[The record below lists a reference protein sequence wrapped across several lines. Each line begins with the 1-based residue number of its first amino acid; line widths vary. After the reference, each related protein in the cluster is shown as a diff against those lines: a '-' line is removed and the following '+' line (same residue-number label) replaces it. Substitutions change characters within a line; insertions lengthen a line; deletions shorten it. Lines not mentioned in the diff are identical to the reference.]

1 MLTNKSATP
10 SGIARGNTSGLSEMN
25 GVSFSHS
32 IRRLVS
38 FATLRTGEEKGF
50 SVMRTGRVGRK
61 FHYCGKAL
69 LGLTCCAAG
78 AMALLLAGNGAC
90 AMTQAVP
97 ASSPAA
103 QTSAPAA
110 ATQPSTPASTTD
122 IVGTWQGTLHIP
134 KTDQHPQVDLRL
146 VVKISKTDAGALKA
160 VWYSIDQ
167 GAQSVPT
174 ATVSFQDGVLKF
186 TVTVVDRS
194 YQGKMSEDG
203 KSIAGT
209 WMEGTMP
216 IPLRLERTTPDTAWA
231 IPEPPKPMAADAD
244 PTLEVATIKP
254 SPPGRPGKLFS
265 FQGSSFKTFN
275 TNMNDLIALAYGL
288 HAKQIINAP
297 AWFGTDL
304 FDIDGKP
311 DVPGRP
317 NLKQMGILIQKL
329 LADRCGLKF
338 HHEQR
343 ELSVYAIRRAS
354 GGPKMTVSTAGP
366 NDGSGFGLR
375 GFGDLVVRNMTM
387 ATFASWMQSGV
398 MDKPVVDE
406 TELTDRY
413 DFNLKW
419 TPDDSQF
426 GQFRG
431 TNGPITPPAGDNPN
445 APPGLYTAVQEQ
457 LGLRIEATRA
467 PDDVI
472 VIDHVEHP
480 SPN

>member
-1 MLTNKSATP
+1 
-10 SGIARGNTSGLSEMN
+10 
-25 GVSFSHS
+25 
-32 IRRLVS
+32 
-38 FATLRTGEEKGF
+38 
-50 SVMRTGRVGRK
+50 
-61 FHYCGKAL
+61 
-69 LGLTCCAAG
+69 
-78 AMALLLAGNGAC
+78 
-90 AMTQAVP
+90 MTQAVP

>member
-1 MLTNKSATP
+1 
-10 SGIARGNTSGLSEMN
+10 
-25 GVSFSHS
+25 
-32 IRRLVS
+32 
-38 FATLRTGEEKGF
+38 
-50 SVMRTGRVGRK
+50 
-61 FHYCGKAL
+61 
-69 LGLTCCAAG
+69 
-78 AMALLLAGNGAC
+78 MALLLAGDGAG
-90 AMTQAVP
+90 AKAQAVP
-97 ASSPAA
+97 ASPPAA
-103 QTSAPAA
+103 QSNATAAQSSAPPAK
-110 ATQPSTPASTTD
+110 QPSTAASPTD
-122 IVGTWQGTLHIP
+122 IVGTWQGTLRIP

-167 GAQSVPT
+167 GGQSVPI

-186 TVTVVDRS
+186 KVTVVDRS
-194 YQGKMSEDG
+194 YEGKMSEDG

-216 IPLRLERTTPDTAWA
+216 ISLPLERTTPDTAWP
-231 IPEPPKPMAADAD
+231 IPEPPKPMAPDAD

-254 SPPGRPGKLFS
+254 SQPGRPGKLFT
-265 FQGSSFKTFN
+265 FQGSQFKTFN

-317 NLKQMGILIQKL
+317 NLKQMGILLQKL

-343 ELSVYAIRRAS
+343 ELSVYAIRLAG

-398 MDKPVVDE
+398 MDKPVVDQ
-406 TELTDRY
+406 TGLTDRY

-431 TNGPITPPAGDNPN
+431 TNGPMTPPAGDNPN

-457 LGLRIEATRA
+457 LGIKIEATRA

-472 VIDHVEHP
+472 VIDHVDHP

>member
-1 MLTNKSATP
+1 
-10 SGIARGNTSGLSEMN
+10 
-25 GVSFSHS
+25 
-32 IRRLVS
+32 
-38 FATLRTGEEKGF
+38 
-50 SVMRTGRVGRK
+50 MRMERIGRK
-61 FHYCGKAL
+61 FLYCGKAL
-69 LGLTCCAAG
+69 FWLPCCAAG
-78 AMALLLAGNGAC
+78 AMALLLAANGVWVSA
-90 AMTQAVP
+90 QAAPP
-97 ASSPAA
+97 AS
-103 QTSAPAA
+103 QTAAPAA
-110 ATQPSTPASTTD
+110 ATQPSTPASSAD
-122 IVGTWQGTLHIP
+122 VVGVWQGTLHFS
-134 KTDQHPQVDLRL
+134 KTDQHPQFDLRL
-146 VVKISKTDAGALKA
+146 VVKISRTDAGALKA

-167 GAQSVPT
+167 GGQSVPI
-174 ATVSFQDGVLKF
+174 ATVSFQGGVLKF
-186 TVTVVDRS
+186 KVTVVDRS
-194 YQGKMSEDG
+194 YEGKMSADG

-209 WMEGTMP
+209 WMEGTTPMP
-216 IPLRLERTTPDTAWA
+216 LPLERATPDTAWA
-231 IPEPPKPMAADAD
+231 IPEPPKAMAVDAN

-254 SPPGRPGKLFS
+254 SQPGRPGKLFT
-265 FQGSSFKTFN
+265 FQGSQFKTFN

-297 AWFGTDL
+297 AWFGADL

-317 NLKQMGILIQKL
+317 NMKQMAAMVQKL
-329 LADRCGLKF
+329 LADRCELKF

-343 ELSVYAIRRAS
+343 PLSVYAIRLAS
-354 GGPKMTVSTAGP
+354 GGPKMTVSSTGA
-366 NDGSGFGLR
+366 NDPSGFGLR

-387 ATFASWMQSGV
+387 ATFATWMQSGV
-398 MDKPVVDE
+398 MDKPVVDQ
-406 TELTDRY
+406 TGLPDRY

-457 LGLRIEATRA
+457 LGLKIESTRA

>member
-1 MLTNKSATP
+1 M
-10 SGIARGNTSGLSEMN
+10 
-25 GVSFSHS
+25 GV
-32 IRRLVS
+32 
-38 FATLRTGEEKGF
+38 GKGF
-50 SVMRTGRVGRK
+50 SAMRMGRIGRK
-61 FHYCGKAL
+61 VLDCGKAL
-69 LGLTCCAAG
+69 FWLPCCAAG
-78 AMALLLAGNGAC
+78 TMALLLAANGVWVSA
-90 AMTQAVP
+90 QAAAP
-97 ASSPAA
+97 ASQAAAPPAA
-103 QTSAPAA
+103 
-110 ATQPSTPASTTD
+110 QPSTPASPKD
-122 IVGTWQGTLHIP
+122 IAGIWQGTLHFS
-134 KTDQHPQVDLRL
+134 KTDQHPQFDLRL
-146 VVKISKTDAGALKA
+146 VVKISKTDNGALKG

-167 GAQSVPT
+167 GGQSVPI

-186 TVTVVDRS
+186 KVTVVDRS
-194 YQGKMSEDG
+194 YEGKMSEDG

-209 WMEGTMP
+209 WMEGTTPMP
-216 IPLRLERTTPDTAWA
+216 LPLERATADTAWA
-231 IPEPPKPMAADAD
+231 IPEPPKPMAQDAD

-254 SPPGRPGKLFS
+254 SQPNRPGKLFT
-265 FQGSSFKTFN
+265 FQGAQFKTFN
-275 TNMNDLIALAYGL
+275 TNMNDLIALAYGV
-288 HAKQIINAP
+288 HSKQIINAP
-297 AWFGTDL
+297 PWFGTEL
-304 FDIDGKP
+304 FDVDGKP

-317 NLKQMGILIQKL
+317 NLKQMGSLIQKL
-329 LADRCGLKF
+329 LADRFALKF

-343 ELSVYAIRRAS
+343 ELSVYAIRLAS
-354 GGPKMTVSTAGP
+354 GGPKMSVSTAGP

-387 ATFASWMQSGV
+387 ATFATWMQSGV

-406 TELTDRY
+406 TELKDRY

-457 LGLRIEATRA
+457 LGLKIESTKA

-472 VIDHVEHP
+472 VIDHLDHP

>member
-1 MLTNKSATP
+1 
-10 SGIARGNTSGLSEMN
+10 
-25 GVSFSHS
+25 
-32 IRRLVS
+32 
-38 FATLRTGEEKGF
+38 
-50 SVMRTGRVGRK
+50 MRTGRIGRK
-61 FHYCGKAL
+61 FRYCGKAL

-90 AMTQAVP
+90 AKAQAVP

-103 QTSAPAA
+103 QIGAPAA
-110 ATQPSTPASTTD
+110 ATQPSTPASPTD
-122 IVGTWQGTLHIP
+122 IVGIWQGTLHIP
-134 KTDQHPQVDLRL
+134 KTDQHPQIDLRL
-146 VVKISKTDAGALKA
+146 VVKISKTDTGALKA
-160 VWYSIDQ
+160 VGYSIDQ
-167 GAQSVPT
+167 GGQSIPV
-174 ATVSFQDGVLKF
+174 ATVNFQDGVLKF
-186 TVTVVDRS
+186 TITVVDRK
-194 YQGKMSEDG
+194 YEGKMSEDG

-216 IPLRLERTTPDTAWA
+216 IPLLLERTTPDTAWP

-254 SPPGRPGKLFS
+254 SQPGRPGKLFS
-265 FQGSSFKTFN
+265 FQGSSFRTFN

-317 NLKQMGILIQKL
+317 NLKQMGILLQKL

-343 ELSVYAIRRAS
+343 ELSVYAIRPAS
-354 GGPKMTVSTAGP
+354 GGPKMSVSTAGP

-398 MDKPVVDE
+398 MDKPVVDQ
-406 TELTDRY
+406 TGLTDRY

-431 TNGPITPPAGDNPN
+431 TNGPMTPPAGDNPN

-457 LGLRIEATRA
+457 LGLKIEATRA

>member
-1 MLTNKSATP
+1 
-10 SGIARGNTSGLSEMN
+10 
-25 GVSFSHS
+25 
-32 IRRLVS
+32 
-38 FATLRTGEEKGF
+38 
-50 SVMRTGRVGRK
+50 MRMERIGRK
-61 FHYCGKAL
+61 FLSCGKAL
-69 LGLTCCAAG
+69 FWLPCCAAG
-78 AMALLLAGNGAC
+78 AMALLLAPNGVWVSA
-90 AMTQAVP
+90 QAAPP
-97 ASSPAA
+97 AS
-103 QTSAPAA
+103 QTAAPAA
-110 ATQPSTPASTTD
+110 ATQPSTPPSPTD
-122 IVGTWQGTLHIP
+122 IVGVWQGTLHFS
-134 KTDQHPQVDLRL
+134 KTDQHPQFDLRL

-167 GAQSVPT
+167 GGQSVPI

-186 TVTVVDRS
+186 KVTVVERS
-194 YQGKMSEDG
+194 YEGKMSADG

-209 WMEGTMP
+209 WMEGTTPMP
-216 IPLRLERTTPDTAWA
+216 LPLERASPDTAWA
-231 IPEPPKPMAADAD
+231 IPEPPKPMAADAN
-244 PTLEVATIKP
+244 PSLEVATIKP
-254 SPPGRPGKLFS
+254 SQPGKPGKLFT
-265 FQGSSFKTFN
+265 FQGSQFKTFN

-288 HAKQIINAP
+288 HAKQIIDAP
-297 AWFGTDL
+297 SWFGTDL

-317 NLKQMGILIQKL
+317 NMKQMASLMQKL
-329 LADRCGLKF
+329 LTDRFALKV

-343 ELSVYAIRRAS
+343 PLSVYAIRLAS
-354 GGPKMTVSTAGP
+354 GGPKMTVSSTGA
-366 NDGSGFGLR
+366 NDPSGFGLR

-387 ATFASWMQSGV
+387 ATFATWMQSGV
-398 MDKPVVDE
+398 MDKPVVDQ
-406 TELTDRY
+406 TGLTDRY

-431 TNGPITPPAGDNPN
+431 TNGPITPPAGDSAN

-457 LGLRIEATRA
+457 LGLKIESTKA